1 MEVKN
6 IMLKALM
13 TEVKLATRPL
23 QLMIRALLPIII
35 TLLLQTTLTRAED
48 QAAQPDAPAIKFFE
62 QRIRPLFIERC
73 HKCHSEKK
81 QRGELRL
88 DSLQALLNGG
98 ESGPSIVPGA
108 PEKSLLI
115 QAVQYREELKMPPKK
130 RLSDRE
136 IADLAAWVKMGAPW
150 PGAAAGKAPAVK
162 TASSAYEAILRES
175 GSHWAFQPLKRE
187 APPLVKKKGW
197 IRSPIDSF
205 ILGALE
211 DSNLAPSPPA
221 TPGTLIRRVYF
232 DLIGL
237 PPGPK
242 EIEEF
247 TSDNSPENYEKIID
261 RLLSSPRYG
270 ERWGR
275 HWLDVARY
283 ADSNGL
289 DENIAYIQAWRYRD
303 WVIDSF
309 NRDKPYDEFLRAQ
322 LAGDLLQSPDPDS
335 DYEDKVA
342 TGFLSIGP
350 KMLAE
355 DDGRKMELDIV
366 DEQVDTV
373 GRVFM
378 GMTLGCARCH
388 DHKFDPISS
397 RDYYSMASIFK
408 STRTMENFKVVAAW
422 HEYDF
427 PTGEE
432 RLLKVQLAAR
442 QRELEARRKAA
453 GEEVERSHRKTFG
466 PYLRG
471 AWELLRFPPLVPEKP
486 REALAAK
493 IPAAE
498 LPGRGILI
506 EMEKFQR
513 KEKDLVIDTAGYGKG
528 IGVLLSRVN
537 AAAEYDLEI
546 PLEGLYQ
553 LDVRHAAAESRPVVV
568 IVNGDTRIT
577 GVAAAITGSW
587 YPDTQKWFPAAA
599 IHLARG
605 RNVLRFER
613 YGGPIPHLDKFF
625 LSRVDPPLKPENP
638 DGTKNLPL
646 VLELEAAAK
655 TTGDLV
661 IQRDGNGEGIGI
673 LASVKN
679 AAAEIELT
687 NGEEGYRLLR
697 IRHATKESRPVRLFL
712 NDRLL
717 GNACGQVTGGWGPMS
732 QRWFTQGVLYLP
744 AGKNRLR
751 IERTDGPLPHL
762 DKLSLQRIKPGEG
775 ANEHYRSASEIARSL
790 GLRAE
795 LLRAWTTI
803 SSDNP
808 ALLEKLDE
816 AARTGLSADK
826 IAPALG
832 EKLLAET
839 AAMAGDALNLA
850 FPENKR
856 QALFSTKAREALAA
870 IEKTQAELKK
880 KMAVKLKVMGVREG
894 KAEDLKVHLRGS
906 YLTLGEQTR
915 KGFPSF
921 LAGFSRPEIKTTSGR
936 LELATWLSDPRHPLT
951 GRVMANRIWRW
962 HFGQGIVRSTD
973 NFGRLGSSPSH
984 AGLLDWLA
992 SMLIDEGWS
1001 VKRLH
1006 KEILTSNTYRLGSA
1020 FNPAAAVADPG
1031 NTLRWRWSRRRL
1043 EAESIR
1049 DSLLDLGGRFD
1060 RKMGGQ
1066 LLAAGARAYV
1076 TGTAS
1081 KQNTYDAPR
1090 RSVYLPVLR
1099 SAVYD
1104 VLQSFD
1110 FPDPS
1115 VVNGDRSTTTIPS
1128 QALVMMNSALMDQAA
1143 QGLAGRL
1150 LNSGTADNLGLVR
1163 QAFLQVLGRP
1173 AGDDEE
1179 NHWISMLIK
1188 LEESYR
1194 EAGEKESRK
1203 KAWRSFA
1210 RVLLSSNEFIY
1221 VE

>member
-48 QAAQPDAPAIKFFE
+48 QAAQPGAPAIKFFE

-88 DSLQALLNGG
+88 DSLRALLSGG

-150 PGAAAGKAPAVK
+150 PGATDEKAPAVK
-162 TASSAYEAILRES
+162 AAGSAYEAILRES
-175 GSHWAFQPLKRE
+175 ENHWAFQPLKRE
-187 APPLVKKKGW
+187 APPLVKKNGW

-211 DSNLAPSPPA
+211 DSNLAPSAPA
-221 TPGTLIRRVYF
+221 TSETLIRRVYF

-242 EIEEF
+242 EIKEF

-322 LAGDLLQSPDPDS
+322 VAGDLLQSPDPES

-378 GMTLGCARCH
+378 GLTLGCARCH
-388 DHKFDPISS
+388 DHKFDPVST

-408 STRTMENFKVVAAW
+408 STKTMENFKVVAVW
-422 HEYDF
+422 HEYEF
-427 PTGEE
+427 PSGEE
-432 RLLKVQLAAR
+432 RQLKAKLEAR

-453 GEEVERSHRKTFG
+453 GEEVEKSHRAALG

-471 AWELLRFPPLVPEKP
+471 AWELVRFPPLVHQKP
-486 REALAAK
+486 VKSVAAK
-493 IPAAE
+493 IPAGE
-498 LPGRGILI
+498 LSKRGILI

-513 KEKDLVIDTAGYGKG
+513 KEKDLVVDTTGYGKG

-537 AAAEYDLEI
+537 AAAEYDLDI
-546 PLEGLYQ
+546 PMEGLYQ
-553 LDVRHAAAESRPVVV
+553 LDVRHAAAESRPMVVT
-568 IVNGDTRIT
+568 VNGDTRVT
-577 GVAAAITGSW
+577 GVAAAITGTW
-587 YPDTQKWFPAAA
+587 YPDTQKWFPAATV
-599 IHLARG
+599 HLARG

-625 LSRVDPPLKPENP
+625 LSKVAPQPEDPAVKKDPALMI
-638 DGTKNLPL
+638 
-646 VLELEAAAK
+646 ELEDATK
-655 TTGDLV
+655 TGGDLV

-673 LASVKN
+673 LASEKT
-679 AAAEIELT
+679 ASAELELNT
-687 NGEEGYRLLR
+687 EEDGYRILK
-697 IRHATKESRPVRLFL
+697 IRHAAKESRPVRLFL
-712 NDRLL
+712 NDRLV
-717 GNACGQVTGGWGPMS
+717 GNACGEVTGGWGPENQLWFS
-732 QRWFTQGVLYLP
+732 QGILYLP
-744 AGKNRLR
+744 KGKSRLR

-762 DKLSLQRIKPGEG
+762 DKLSLQSVKPGKT
-775 ANEHYRSASEIARSL
+775 ASEHHRNASEIARSL

-795 LLRAWTTI
+795 LLRAWATI
-803 SSDNP
+803 SSRDP

-816 AARTGLSADK
+816 AVMAGLATDR

-832 EKLLAET
+832 KELLAGT
-839 AAMAGDALNLA
+839 AALAGEALNMA
-850 FPENKR
+850 YPGNKR
-856 QALFSTKAREALAA
+856 EPLFSPEARKAIAA
-870 IEKTQAELKK
+870 IEKSQAELKK
-880 KMAVKLKVMGVREG
+880 KMAVKLKVMGVKEG
-894 KAEDLKVHLRGS
+894 KAEDLKVHLRGN
-906 YLTLGEQTR
+906 YLTLGEQAR
-915 KGFPSF
+915 KGFPTF
-921 LAGFSRPEIKTTSGR
+921 LASFDKPEIKTTSGR
-936 LELATWLSDPRHPLT
+936 LELARWLSDPRHPLT
-951 GRVMANRIWRW
+951 ARVIANRIWRW

-973 NFGRLGSSPSH
+973 NFGRLGSRPSH
-984 AGLLDWLA
+984 QALLDWLA
-992 SMLIDEGWS
+992 SMLAEEGWS

-1006 KEILTSNTYRLGSA
+1006 KEILTSSTYRMGSV
-1020 FNPAAAVADPG
+1020 FNAAAAEADPG

-1049 DSLLDLGGRFD
+1049 DSLLELGGKID
-1060 RKMGGQ
+1060 NKMGGQ
-1066 LLAAGARAYV
+1066 LLSANARAYV

-1081 KQNTYDAPR
+1081 KNNTYDDPR

-1143 QGLAGRL
+1143 QGLASHL
-1150 LNSGTADNLGLVR
+1150 LSSGTADSLALVR
-1163 QAFLQVLGRP
+1163 QAFLRVLGRP
-1173 AGDDEE
+1173 AGDAEE
-1179 NHWISMLIK
+1179 NRWISMLVK
-1188 LEESYR
+1188 LEERYR
-1194 EAGEKESRK
+1194 EAGEKEARK

>member
-23 QLMIRALLPIII
+23 QLMIRARLPIII

-62 QRIRPLFIERC
+62 QRIRPLLIERC

-88 DSLQALLNGG
+88 DSLQALLSGG
-98 ESGPSIVPGA
+98 ESGPSIIPGT

-136 IADLAAWVKMGAPW
+136 IANLTAWVKMGAPW
-150 PGAAAGKAPAVK
+150 PGAMAEKAPAVK
-162 TASSAYEAILRES
+162 AAGSAYEAILRES

-187 APPLVKKKGW
+187 APPLVKKKDW
-197 IRSPIDSF
+197 IRSPIDNF

-211 DSNLAPSPPA
+211 NSNLAPNSPA
-221 TPGTLIRRVYF
+221 TSETLIRRVYF

-247 TSDNSPENYEKIID
+247 ISDNSPENYEKIID

-309 NRDKPYDEFLRAQ
+309 NRDKPYDEFLRSQ
-322 LAGDLLQSPDPDS
+322 VAGDLLQSPDPES

-355 DDGRKMELDIV
+355 DDSRKMELDIV

-378 GMTLGCARCH
+378 GLTLGCARCH
-388 DHKFDPISS
+388 DHKFDPVST

-408 STRTMENFKVVAAW
+408 STRTMENFKVVAVW
-422 HEYDF
+422 HEYEF
-427 PTGEE
+427 PSGQE
-432 RLLKVQLAAR
+432 LQLKTELAAK
-442 QRELEARRKAA
+442 QRELEERRKTA
-453 GEEVERSHRKTFG
+453 GEDVERSHRTAFG

-471 AWELLRFPPLVPEKP
+471 AWELVRFPPLVHEKP
-486 REALAAK
+486 RSAAAAK

-498 LPGRGILI
+498 LSKRGILI

-513 KEKDLVIDTAGYGKG
+513 KEKDLVVDTTSYGKG

-537 AAAEYDLEI
+537 AAAEYDLDI
-546 PLEGLYQ
+546 AVEGLYQ
-553 LDVRHAAAESRPVVV
+553 LDVRHAAAESRPMVLT
-568 IVNGDTRIT
+568 VNGDTRVT
-577 GVAAAITGSW
+577 GVAAAITGTW
-587 YPDTQKWFPAAA
+587 YPDTQKWFPAATV
-599 IHLARG
+599 HLARG

-625 LSRVDPPLKPENP
+625 LSKVAPPPETPAAEKDPTLMI
-638 DGTKNLPL
+638 
-646 VLELEAAAK
+646 ELEDAVK
-655 TTGDLV
+655 TGGDLV

-673 LASVKN
+673 IASAKT
-679 AAAEIELT
+679 ASAELELNT
-687 NGEEGYRLLR
+687 GEEGYRLLR
-697 IRHATKESRPVRLFL
+697 IRHAAKEPRPVRLFL
-712 NDRLL
+712 NDRLV
-717 GNACGQVTGGWGPMS
+717 GNACGEVTGGWGPQS
-732 QRWFTQGVLYLP
+732 QRWFSQGIVYLP
-744 AGKNRLR
+744 KGKNSLR

-762 DKLSLQRIKPGEG
+762 DKLSLQSVKPGKS
-775 ANEHYRSASEIARSL
+775 ASEHYRNASEVARSL
-790 GLRAE
+790 GLHAE

-803 SSDNP
+803 SSRNP

-816 AARTGLSADK
+816 AVMAGLTAEK

-839 AAMAGDALNLA
+839 SALAGEALNLA
-850 FPENKR
+850 YPDNKR
-856 QALFSTKAREALAA
+856 EPLFSAKAREAIAA
-870 IEKTQAELKK
+870 IEKSQGELKK

-906 YLTLGEQTR
+906 YLTLGEQVR

-921 LAGFSRPEIKTTSGR
+921 LASFDKPEIKTTSGR
-936 LELATWLSDPRHPLT
+936 LELARWLSDPRHPLT

-973 NFGRLGSSPSH
+973 NFGRLGSHPSH
-984 AGLLDWLA
+984 RALLDWLA

-1006 KEILTSNTYRLGSA
+1006 REILTSSTYRMGSA
-1020 FNPAAAVADPG
+1020 FNAAAAEADPG

-1049 DSLLDLGGRFD
+1049 DSLLELGGKIDNR
-1060 RKMGGQ
+1060 MGGQ
-1066 LLAAGARAYV
+1066 LLSAKARAYV

-1081 KQNTYDAPR
+1081 KRNTYDAPR

-1143 QGLAGRL
+1143 QGLASHL
-1150 LNSGTADNLGLVR
+1150 LSSDTADSLALVR
-1163 QAFLQVLGRP
+1163 QAFLRVLGRP

-1179 NHWISMLIK
+1179 NRWISMLVK
-1188 LEESYR
+1188 LEGHYR
-1194 EAGEKESRK
+1194 EAGEKEARK